1 MPAVLEPNC
10 AELWNNVG
18 MCFFGKGRFVAAIAC
33 LKKALYLDPFAY
45 IISYNLGV
53 VHLATRQYASAFHFL
68 SSSINLRPDVP
79 ASYHHLAV
87 TLARLDDLDNACAAY
102 ERAIEMGAE
111 PTAQLNYAITLLNT
125 GDEAKAKAQFEAFRE
140 KFKALSVEQQNAD
153 PDVLTQVSLLT
164 QRFGGGM

>member
-53 VHLATRQYASAFHFL
+53 V
-68 SSSINLRPDVP
+68 RPRPPP
-79 ASYHHLAV
+79 ASRPPRGRGWRSV
-87 TLARLDDLDNACAAY
+87 
-102 ERAIEMGAE
+102 
-111 PTAQLNYAITLLNT
+111 QL
-125 GDEAKAKAQFEAFRE
+125 R
-140 KFKALSVEQQNAD
+140 
-153 PDVLTQVSLLT
+153 
-164 QRFGGGM
+164 